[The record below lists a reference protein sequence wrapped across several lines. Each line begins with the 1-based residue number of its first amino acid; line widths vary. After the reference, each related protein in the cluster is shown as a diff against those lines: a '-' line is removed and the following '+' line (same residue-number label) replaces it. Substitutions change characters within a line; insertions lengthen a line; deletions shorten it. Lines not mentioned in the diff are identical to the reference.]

1 MTVLFPPGWLAGFC
15 YDGLPLLGWLVVVRL
30 GDLCFAER
38 LLLGWFA
45 VFMMASYCWICLLLL
60 GWPDVVRLGDGCYAD
75 RLCEAGWLL
84 LCWLATC

>member
-1 MTVLFPPGWLAGFC
+1 MRIFLYKVETNCLFIVFEVTVLYPTGWLAGFC
-15 YDGLPLLGWLVVVRL
+15 YDG
-30 GDLCFAER
+30 
-38 LLLGWFA
+38 
-45 VFMMASYCWICLLLL
+45 LLLL